1 MENIII
7 PEKSPEEINMLN
19 PLVWAYIGDSVYE
32 LFIRTYFVNIT
43 NLKVHKLHM
52 NAIKYVKAAGQAKI
66 LKQIENELTEEEKNI
81 VRRTRNTQNHHIA
94 KNATPAEYSYATA
107 FEGLIGYL
115 YLTKQDERL
124 KYILNKS
131 LEEGKRQNG

>member
-1 MENIII
+1 MENIIE
-7 PEKSPEEINMLN
+7 PKRTEEEVNFLN

-32 LFIRTYFVNIT
+32 LFIRTNLVN
-43 NLKVHKLHM
+43 NSNEKVHKLHV
-52 NAIKYVKAAGQAKI
+52 NAVKFVKAAGQAKI
-66 LKQIENELTEEEKNI
+66 LKAIEKELTEEEQNI

-115 YLTKQDERL
+115 YLNKRDERL
-124 KYILNKS
+124 KYILS
-131 LEEGKRQNG
+131 RALEEGNI

>member
-1 MENIII
+1 MEYIIE
-7 PEKSPEEINMLN
+7 PKRTEEVVNFLN

-32 LFIRTYFVNIT
+32 LFIRTNLVN
-43 NLKVHKLHM
+43 NSNEKVHKLHV
-52 NAIKYVKAAGQAKI
+52 NAVKFVKAAGQAKI
-66 LKQIENELTEEEKNI
+66 LKAIEKELTEEEQNI

-115 YLTKQDERL
+115 YLNKRDERL
-124 KYILNKS
+124 KYILS
-131 LEEGKRQNG
+131 RALEEGNK

>member
-1 MENIII
+1 MENIIE
-7 PEKSPEEINMLN
+7 PKRTEEEVNFLN

-32 LFIRTYFVNIT
+32 LFIRTNLVN
-43 NLKVHKLHM
+43 NSNEQVHKLHV
-52 NAIKYVKAAGQAKI
+52 NAVKFVKAAGQAKI
-66 LKQIENELTEEEKNI
+66 LKAIEKELTEEEQNI

-115 YLTKQDERL
+115 YLNKRDERL
-124 KYILNKS
+124 KYILS
-131 LEEGKRQNG
+131 RALEEGNK

>member
-1 MENIII
+1 MENIIE
-7 PEKSPEEINMLN
+7 PKRTEEEVNFLN

-32 LFIRTYFVNIT
+32 LFIRTNLVN
-43 NLKVHKLHM
+43 NSNEKVHKLHV
-52 NAIKYVKAAGQAKI
+52 NAVKFVKAAGQAKI
-66 LKQIENELTEEEKNI
+66 LKAIEKELTEEEQNI

-115 YLTKQDERL
+115 YLNKRDGRL
-124 KYILNKS
+124 KYILS
-131 LEEGKRQNG
+131 RVLEEGNK

>member
-1 MENIII
+1 MENIIE
-7 PEKSPEEINMLN
+7 PKRTEEEVNFLN

-32 LFIRTYFVNIT
+32 LFIRTNLVN
-43 NLKVHKLHM
+43 NSNEKVHKLHV
-52 NAIKYVKAAGQAKI
+52 NAVKFVKAAGQAKI
-66 LKQIENELTEEEKNI
+66 LKAIEKELTEEEQNI

-115 YLTKQDERL
+115 YLDKRDERL
-124 KYILNKS
+124 KYILS
-131 LEEGKRQNG
+131 RALEEGNK